1 MPFPGFRARP
11 LQSEEIV
18 LSGIPAMPSELREA
32 LRSHLQR
39 VRDAYWQKGWGRRVG
54 FGERP
59 AVVVV
64 DLANAWT
71 DRKHASLD
79 GDLDAVVL
87 HTRAVLDAAR
97 GAKIPVFFTTMA
109 YGVEDPIFPTDRK
122 HPSTRSD
129 TMAGERGPE
138 LDPRLGRR
146 PNEKIIVKKY
156 GSAFKGTDLHEML
169 AALNVDTLI
178 VAGCS
183 TSHCIYA
190 TCREATGSLRVIVPE
205 ETVGDR
211 CDLFHEVFLA
221 DIDIGVGDVMPARDV
236 IACLELMA
244 ATPQSPA
251 SGPR

>member
-1 MPFPGFRARP
+1 VSGPF
-11 LQSEEIV
+11 
-18 LSGIPAMPSELREA
+18 AMPPELRNA
-32 LRSHLQR
+32 LRDHLQH
-39 VRDAYWQKGWGRRVG
+39 VRDAYWRKGWCRRIG

-59 AVVVV
+59 ALVVI

-79 GDLDAVVL
+79 GELDDVVR

-97 GAKIPVFFTTMA
+97 EAKIPIFFTTMA
-109 YGVEDPIFPTDRK
+109 YGSDDPIFPTDLK
-122 HPSTRSD
+122 HPAIRGD
-129 TMAGERGPE
+129 TTVGEVGPE
-138 LDPRLGRR
+138 LDVRLGRL

-156 GSAFKGTDLHEML
+156 ASAFKGTDLHEML
-169 AALNVDTLI
+169 ATLKIDTLI

-183 TSHCIYA
+183 TSHCVYA

-221 DIDIGVGDVMPARDV
+221 DIDIGVGDVMPALEV
-236 IACLELMA
+236 IAHLKQIT
-244 ATPQSPA
+244 ATPQPVESQA
-251 SGPR
+251 R